1 MIDPK
6 IIDEIKFRNNIENVI
21 ASYVTLKRTG
31 SNYSASCPFHS
42 EKTPSFVVFPSTQS
56 FHCFGCGV
64 GGDAISFVMRA
75 ENIDY
80 ISAVKV
86 LAQRSGITL
95 PDDIDG
101 ASKERGVG
109 RQRVLDMNREAAVFF
124 NKCLMDEVLGAKA
137 REYLYKKRGLSPAV
151 IKHFGIGFAPD
162 SFGMLHD
169 HLKKLG
175 YTDEEMYVGF
185 LCGKSKKGTA
195 YDYFRNRIMFPIID
209 ISGNVV
215 AFGGRVMDNS
225 EPKYLNTSDTP
236 AFKKSRNLF
245 ALNFAKSKCEEKL
258 ILCEGYMDVISL
270 HAAGFENAVA
280 TLGTAIT
287 SEQARIFSKYTKKV
301 IISYDSDAAGQR
313 AADKAFNL
321 LQEVGIEV
329 KILKM
334 SGAKDPDEFI
344 KTFGASTF
352 TELLNSSVTRF
363 DHKYDKVIAKY
374 NILDGQD
381 KIKAAAELCKII
393 ADFPSEIERDIYAVK
408 VAKTL
413 GISKEL
419 VIRDVNSI
427 LRSSKREGKQKQKND
442 IYRAASG
449 IGDRVNPE
457 SSANLKATKA
467 EEAILGLMQLREE
480 HFQKCISVLA
490 VDDFIT
496 TFSRKVFEKMQ
507 ALGAMNLKFDIAY
520 LLEDFSQEEISRI
533 SSMLTER
540 QMLTSNGADVL
551 DACIEALRNEKTQ
564 KGEEDSIDSLQSL
577 LKKKKEG

>member
-6 IIDEIKFRNNIENVI
+6 IIDEIKFRNSIENVVS
-21 ASYVTLKRTG
+21 SYVTLKRAG
-31 SNYSASCPFHS
+31 SNYSAACPFHS

-80 ISAVKV
+80 VSAIKV
-86 LAQRSGITL
+86 LAQRSGIVL
-95 PDDIDG
+95 PDDVDG
-101 ASKERGVG
+101 SLREKGVS

-124 NKCLMDEVLGAKA
+124 NKCLMDESFGEKA
-137 REYLYKKRGLSPAV
+137 REYLYKKRGLSPAL

-162 SFGMLHD
+162 TFGMLHD

-175 YTDEEMYVGF
+175 YSDEEMYVGF

-209 ISGNVV
+209 VSGNVV

-245 ALNFAKSKCEEKL
+245 ALNFAKTKCEELL

-301 IISYDSDAAGQR
+301 VISYDSDAAGQR
-313 AADKAFNL
+313 AADKAFTL

-334 SGAKDPDEFI
+334 SGAKDPDEYI
-344 KTFGASTF
+344 KTFGAAKF
-352 TELLNSSVTRF
+352 KELLNSSMTKF
-363 DHKYDKVIAKY
+363 DHMYEKVIAKY
-374 NILDGQD
+374 NILDDQD

-393 ADFPSEIERDIYAVK
+393 AGFSSEIERDVYAVK
-408 VAKTL
+408 VAKAL
-413 GISKEL
+413 GINKSL
-419 VIRDVNSI
+419 VVRDVNSV
-427 LRSSKREGKQKQKND
+427 LRTIKKEGKQKQKND

-457 SSANLKATKA
+457 SVANVKATKT

-480 HFQKCISVLA
+480 HFQKCVSILT

-496 TFSRKVFEKMQ
+496 AFSRKVFEKMQ
-507 ALGAMNLKFDIAY
+507 ILSTMNLKFDIAY

-533 SSMLTER
+533 SNMLTDR

-551 DACIEALRNEKTQ
+551 EACIEALRNEKTQ
-564 KGEEDSIDSLQSL
+564 KGEEDTIDSLQSL

>member
-344 KTFGASTF
+344 KTFGASKF